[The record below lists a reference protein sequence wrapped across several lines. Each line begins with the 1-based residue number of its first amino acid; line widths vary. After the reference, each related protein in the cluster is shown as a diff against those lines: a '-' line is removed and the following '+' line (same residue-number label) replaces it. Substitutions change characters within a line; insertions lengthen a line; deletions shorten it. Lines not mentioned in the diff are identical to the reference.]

1 MSYGFTEIDHLLGS
15 AVDPQ
20 RGGEKY
26 ERLGFTVT
34 PLSVIESLGVGN
46 RMVLLEPLTANT
58 ANFVECMG
66 IVDRARVPAAMA
78 QLLEGSEG
86 IRSMVLSGPDAGASY
101 AQLKRDGF
109 EFLPPLDLERE
120 WSLPSGEILRPAF
133 LVTLPAP
140 APLRFNFCQYSALAI
155 GRRYVLLFRMSGWAT
170 PTASATSALRS
181 RFHRLWRFVRFSF
194 TAESTSSNVDKRWL
208 WRRKRRAE
216 ALYGSSSQVARSV
229 ESSLARL
236 LLRFLNTAFGT
247 DRRHF
252 VGSSRR
258 EGPAPPSALL
268 RTTR

>member
-1 MSYGFTEIDHLLGS
+1 MRMALNPSLAFWRLPMMPRLPPYPSKKSLL
-15 AVDPQ
+15 PQ
-20 RGGEKY
+20 R
-26 ERLGFTVT
+26 
-34 PLSVIESLGVGN
+34 
-46 RMVLLEPLTANT
+46 
-58 ANFVECMG
+58 
-66 IVDRARVPAAMA
+66 
-78 QLLEGSEG
+78 
-86 IRSMVLSGPDAGASY
+86 AGATVY
-101 AQLKRDGF
+101 F
-109 EFLPPLDLERE
+109 PL
-120 WSLPSGEILRPAF
+120 
-133 LVTLPAP
+133 AP
-140 APLRFNFCQYSALAI
+140 DRCNSALAI

-247 DRRHF
+247 DHRHF